1 MTAVQE
7 IELFMSEADKSNH
20 TFFPKSVPPEASR
33 CVIPYSFALVTHCF
47 RAQISPRH
55 CARGRGQV
63 LLLLC
68 KCIFTLRLCSQLR
81 CRAGPSEYQGLMNAL
96 KRKMDEGTS
105 ETQDS
110 IAKTQDSIAK
120 TQDSIAKTQDSIS
133 QMKKE
138 TQDSIAKTQDS
149 ISQMKQEFQV
159 QLADAQK
166 EMQKLQ
172 GQLAEIT
179 QILRSRPSA

>member
-1 MTAVQE
+1 M
-7 IELFMSEADKSNH
+7 
-20 TFFPKSVPPEASR
+20 
-33 CVIPYSFALVTHCF
+33 
-47 RAQISPRH
+47 
-55 CARGRGQV
+55 

-110 IAKTQDSIAK
+110 IAKTQDSI
-120 TQDSIAKTQDSIS
+120 
-133 QMKKE
+133 
-138 TQDSIAKTQDS
+138 
-149 ISQMKQEFQV
+149 SQMKQEFQV

-166 EMQKLQ
+166 ETQKEMQALKQETQALKQELQ
-172 GQLAEIT
+172 GQLAEIM

>member
-110 IAKTQDSIAK
+110 IAKTQDSI
-120 TQDSIAKTQDSIS
+120 S

-138 TQDSIAKTQDS
+138 TQDSIA
-149 ISQMKQEFQV
+149 QMKKEFHE
-159 QLADAQK
+159 QLADKISDAQK
-166 EMQKLQ
+166 EMPKEMQALKQELQ
-172 GQLAEIT
+172 GQLAEIM

>member
-1 MTAVQE
+1 
-7 IELFMSEADKSNH
+7 MSEADKSNH

-110 IAKTQDSIAK
+110 IAKTQDSI
-120 TQDSIAKTQDSIS
+120 
-133 QMKKE
+133 
-138 TQDSIAKTQDS
+138 
-149 ISQMKQEFQV
+149 SQMKQEFQV

-166 EMQKLQ
+166 ETQKEMQKLQ
-172 GQLAEIT
+172 GQLAEIM

>member
-1 MTAVQE
+1 
-7 IELFMSEADKSNH
+7 MSEADKSNH

-110 IAKTQDSIAK
+110 IAKTQDSI
-120 TQDSIAKTQDSIS
+120 S

-166 EMQKLQ
+166 ETQKEMQALKQELQ
-172 GQLAEIT
+172 GQLAEIM

>member
-110 IAKTQDSIAK
+110 IAKTQDSI
-120 TQDSIAKTQDSIS
+120 S

-166 EMQKLQ
+166 ETQKEMQKEMQKLQ
-172 GQLAEIT
+172 GQLAEIM

>member
-110 IAKTQDSIAK
+110 I
-120 TQDSIAKTQDSIS
+120 S
-133 QMKKE
+133 QMKK
-138 TQDSIAKTQDS
+138 
-149 ISQMKQEFQV
+149 EFQV
-159 QLADAQK
+159 QLADAQKETQK

-172 GQLAEIT
+172 GQLAEIM

>member
-1 MTAVQE
+1 VTAVQE

-110 IAKTQDSIAK
+110 I
-120 TQDSIAKTQDSIS
+120 S

-166 EMQKLQ
+166 ETQKEMQKEMQKLQ
-172 GQLAEIT
+172 GQLAEIM

>member
-7 IELFMSEADKSNH
+7 IELFMSEADKINR

-110 IAKTQDSIAK
+110 IAKTQDSI
-120 TQDSIAKTQDSIS
+120 
-133 QMKKE
+133 
-138 TQDSIAKTQDS
+138 
-149 ISQMKQEFQV
+149 SQMKQEFQV

-166 EMQKLQ
+166 ETQKEMQKLQ
-172 GQLAEIT
+172 GQLAEIM